1 MSEHE
6 NPDKTVKILNTSRS
20 EKISLTNKNQY
31 KKINENNS
39 EPIEEITDKQSRIN
53 KRDKEEFHFQTKLRN
68 SGFWGKVSYVKL
80 SFLHLKHWKSIIFLI
95 REKFRDLNSL
105 IEYTPVHLITTKT
118 KFIHRWNGTT
128 KLS

>member
-6 NPDKTVKILNTSRS
+6 NPDKTVKILNTSRI

-53 KRDKEEFHFQTKLRN
+53 KRNKEEFHFQTKLRN
-68 SGFWGKVSYVKL
+68 LGKEKGLPLCFNCKVTILQSRNL
-80 SFLHLKHWKSIIFLI
+80 S
-95 REKFRDLNSL
+95 
-105 IEYTPVHLITTKT
+105 
-118 KFIHRWNGTT
+118 
-128 KLS
+128 